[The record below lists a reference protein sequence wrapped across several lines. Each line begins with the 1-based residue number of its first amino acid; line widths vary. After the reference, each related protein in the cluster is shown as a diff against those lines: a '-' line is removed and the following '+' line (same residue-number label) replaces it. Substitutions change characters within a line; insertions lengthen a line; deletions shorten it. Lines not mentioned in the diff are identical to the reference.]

1 MQKLVYGGS
10 KAAEEFNETQY
21 YKDLNGVDKQH
32 HTVRT
37 ISQIILLELNSK
49 RIARFF
55 WQKSNTIYFMTIVQ
69 FKYLWLGFRYSF

>member
-32 HTVRT
+32 HTVPT

-55 WQKSNTIYFMTIVQ
+55 
-69 FKYLWLGFRYSF
+69 